1 MMMKSYKKPE
11 AEMLNV
17 QLAEYCELVNT
28 SSYDF
33 EGPAQG
39 GEAGSTT
46 GGIQSGSG
54 VDDL

>member
-1 MMMKSYKKPE
+1 MKSYKKPE

-28 SSYDF
+28 SSYEI

-39 GEAGSTT
+39 GEAGSTA
-46 GGIQSGSG
+46 GGIQQGSG
-54 VDDL
+54 IDDL